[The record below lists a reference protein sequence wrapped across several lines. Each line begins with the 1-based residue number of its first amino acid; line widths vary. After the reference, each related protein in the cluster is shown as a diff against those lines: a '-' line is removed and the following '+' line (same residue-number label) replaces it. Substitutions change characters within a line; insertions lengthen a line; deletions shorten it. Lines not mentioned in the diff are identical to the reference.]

1 MNMDN
6 IIKQDVEILAGK
18 RGDRQEAAARVKHLQ
33 ALVGSVPAEITA
45 VPLTSAPTADQYNA
59 LLEDVRRLHAG
70 FNALRVL
77 LR

>member
-1 MNMDN
+1 MIDART
-6 IIKQDVEILAGK
+6 KEKVDILAGE
-18 RGDRQEAAARVKHLQ
+18 RGDRKEAAARLKHLQ

>member
-1 MNMDN
+1 MMDTRT
-6 IIKQDVEILAGK
+6 KEKVEILAGE
-18 RGDRQEAAARVKHLQ
+18 RGDRKEAAARLKHLQ

-45 VPLTSAPTADQYNA
+45 VPLTAAPTADQYNA

>member
-1 MNMDN
+1 MDTRT
-6 IIKQDVEILAGK
+6 KEKVEILAGE
-18 RGDRQEAAARVKHLQ
+18 RGDRKEAAARLKHLQ

>member
-1 MNMDN
+1 MMDTRT
-6 IIKQDVEILAGK
+6 KEKVEILAGE
-18 RGDRQEAAARVKHLQ
+18 RGDRKEAAARLKHLQ

>member
-1 MNMDN
+1 MIDART
-6 IIKQDVEILAGK
+6 KEKVDILAGE
-18 RGDRQEAAARVKHLQ
+18 RGDRKEAAARLKHLQ

-45 VPLTSAPTADQYNA
+45 VPLTAAPTADQYNA